1 MEAGGRHHSLGQPG
15 HLGPDLDPDLVPE
28 HPDDRLDPDG
38 DGDDRLDGDGLDPD
52 GDNHDP
58 HDCGGNGKDY

>member
-15 HLGPDLDPDLVPE
+15 HLGPDLVPE
-28 HPDDRLDPDG
+28 HPDDCFEPYG

-58 HDCGGNGKDY
+58 QDY